1 MTTLACRKDAR
12 PGSWK
17 GVTQDDVLAHDR
29 RTGRSQWRDR
39 FGFTPNSSSCV
50 GRIMS
55 HRVTGVIDVVG
66 LGDGGFADLAA
77 GAGRLVLDA
86 KVLFGGRRHLDLV
99 PPIEGQVRVPW
110 PRPLAPGLAALLA
123 EHGALGSGASVVVL
137 ASGDPL
143 RSGIGT
149 TLVQLLGADA
159 VRVHPALSAATLA
172 RARMGWSAETTAVV
186 TVVGRSLAPIRSHLD
201 PGERLVVLCS
211 DGSTPAVVATLL
223 CEAGCGDSVLT
234 AWWHLGGPAEG
245 GRTATASRWDP
256 TSTPDLVV
264 LCILVD
270 PAGALARPSLGP
282 AAGRPES
289 AFDHDGQITKRDL
302 RASAVAH
309 LRPVR
314 GAHLWDLGAGSGAV
328 GIEWALAAPRART
341 TAVERDPLRAS
352 RIRANAAALG
362 AEPAVQVVTAETADA
377 MTRLD
382 PPDAVFFGGGL
393 TTDLVDRAWAALTP
407 GGRIVAHAVTL
418 TTEAAIV
425 DACTRLGGVLTR
437 IAVEHALPLG
447 AHLSW
452 TPARP
457 VVQWS
462 ATKPLRPVRG
472 STDHHPPQ
480 ENA

>member
-1 MTTLACRKDAR
+1 M
-12 PGSWK
+12 
-17 GVTQDDVLAHDR
+17 
-29 RTGRSQWRDR
+29 
-39 FGFTPNSSSCV
+39 
-50 GRIMS
+50 
-55 HRVTGVIDVVG
+55 IDVVG
-66 LGDGGFADLAA
+66 LGDGGFADLIA
-77 GAGRLVLDA
+77 GSRRLVLGA
-86 KVLFGGRRHLDLV
+86 GVLLGGQRHLALV
-99 PPIEGQVRVPW
+99 PPVEGQVRVPW
-110 PRPLAPGLAALLA
+110 PRPLAPGLVGLLE
-123 EHGALGSGASVVVL
+123 EHGAAGGPAGASVVVL

-149 TLVQLLGADA
+149 TLVNLLGADA
-159 VRVHPALSAATLA
+159 VRFHPALSAVTLG
-172 RARMGWSAETTAVV
+172 RARMGWSAESTAVV
-186 TVVGRSLAPIRSHLD
+186 TVVGRSLAPIRGHLD
-201 PGERLVVLCS
+201 PGQRVVVLCS
-211 DGSTPAVVATLL
+211 DGSTPAAVAALL

-234 AWWHLGGPAEG
+234 AWWHLGGAAEG
-245 GRTATASRWDP
+245 GRTATASRWGQSP
-256 TSTPDLVV
+256 TPDLVV
-264 LCILVD
+264 LCVLVD
-270 PAGALARPSLGP
+270 PEGALARPSLGP
-282 AAGRPES
+282 APGRPES
-289 AFDHDGQITKRDL
+289 AFEHDGQITKRDL

-328 GIEWALAAPRART
+328 GIEWALAAPGART
-341 TAVERDPLRAS
+341 TAVERDSLRAN

-362 AEPAVQVVTAETADA
+362 ADPVVQVVTAETADA
-377 MTRLD
+377 LPVLD

-393 TTDLVDRAWAALTP
+393 TIALVDRAWTALTP

-418 TTEAAIV
+418 ATEAAVV

-472 STDHHPPQ
+472 SPDHHPPQ
-480 ENA
+480 ENS

>member
-1 MTTLACRKDAR
+1 
-12 PGSWK
+12 
-17 GVTQDDVLAHDR
+17 
-29 RTGRSQWRDR
+29 
-39 FGFTPNSSSCV
+39 
-50 GRIMS
+50 MS
-55 HRVTGVIDVVG
+55 HRVARVIDVVG

-77 GAGRLVLDA
+77 ASRRIVLGA
-86 KVLFGGRRHLDLV
+86 KVLLGGQRHLALV
-99 PPIEGQVRVPW
+99 PPVEGQVRVPW
-110 PRPLAPGLAALLA
+110 PRPLAPSLAGLLE
-123 EHGALGSGASVVVL
+123 EHGAVGGPTEAAVVVL

-149 TLVQLLGADA
+149 TLVNLLGADA

-201 PGERLVVLCS
+201 PGERLVVLCA
-211 DGSTPAVVATLL
+211 GGATPATVAALL
-223 CEAGCGDSVLT
+223 CDANCGESVLT
-234 AWWHLGGPAEG
+234 AWWHLGGPSEG
-245 GRTATASRWDP
+245 GRTATASRWEP
-256 TSTPDLVV
+256 TPTPDLVV

-270 PAGALARPSLGP
+270 PEGALGRPSLGP
-282 AAGRPES
+282 AAGRPEA

-341 TAVERDPLRAS
+341 TAVERDPLRAN
-352 RIRANAAALG
+352 RIRYNATKLG

-377 MTRLD
+377 MTLLD

-418 TTEAAIV
+418 ATEAAVV

-437 IAVEHALPLG
+437 IAVEHARPLG
-447 AHLSW
+447 VHLSW
-452 TPARP
+452 TPSRP

-462 ATKPLRPVRG
+462 ATKPLRSAAVP
-472 STDHHPPQ
+472 TDPHPPL
-480 ENA
+480 EPA